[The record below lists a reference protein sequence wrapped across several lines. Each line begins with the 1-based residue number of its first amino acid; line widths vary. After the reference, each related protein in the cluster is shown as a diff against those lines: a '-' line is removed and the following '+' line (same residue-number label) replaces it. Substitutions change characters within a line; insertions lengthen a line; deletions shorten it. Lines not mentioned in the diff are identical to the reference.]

1 MTHSL
6 VDSNAWV
13 RRFRPAPDAGARL
26 VCFPHAGGAASFY
39 FPVARALH
47 PRVDVLAVQYPGRQE
62 RRSEA
67 PLTDIGTLADLSF
80 AALRPVLTGRPV
92 LFGHSM
98 GAVVAFEVARRME
111 REDGVSPAALVVSGR
126 RAPSCRREEESVHLR
141 TDEGVIAELK
151 RLNGTDNSL
160 LDDEELVRMFL
171 PPLRADYRAVETYAY
186 APGPPLGCPVTVFTG
201 DRDPQVTMDE
211 ALAWREHT
219 TGAFDLEVFEGGHFY
234 LSSDPAT
241 TLDRLESV
249 LRAHG
254 TGPAA
259 S

>member
-6 VDSNAWV
+6 VDTNAWV

-39 FPVARALH
+39 FPVARTLH

-62 RRSEA
+62 RRSEK
-67 PLTDIGTLADLSF
+67 PFTDIGTLADLSF
-80 AALRPVLTGRPV
+80 AALRPVLTERPV

-111 REDGVSPAALVVSGR
+111 REGGVPPAALVVSGR
-126 RAPSCRREEESVHLR
+126 RAPSRHREESVHLR
-141 TDEGVIAELK
+141 SDEGVIAELK
-151 RLNGTDNSL
+151 LLNGTDNSL
-160 LDDEELVRMFL
+160 LDDEELLRMFL
-171 PPLRADYRAVETYAY
+171 PALRADYRAVETYTY
-186 APGPPLGCPVTVFTG
+186 VPGPALGCPVTVFTG

-219 TGAFDLEVFEGGHFY
+219 TGPFDLEVFEGGHFY

-254 TGPAA
+254 SGPAA

>member
-47 PRVDVLAVQYPGRQE
+47 PRVEVLAVQYPGRQE
-62 RRSEA
+62 RRSEE

-80 AALRPVLTGRPV
+80 AALRPVLAERPV

-126 RAPSCRREEESVHLR
+126 RAPSCRREESVHLR

-151 RLNGTDNSL
+151 TLNGTDDSL
-160 LDDEELVRMFL
+160 LDDEELQRMFL
-171 PPLRADYRAVETYAY
+171 PALRADYRAVETYAC
-186 APGPPLGCPVTVFTG
+186 APGPALGCPVTVFTG
-201 DRDPQVTMDE
+201 DRDPQVTMEE
-211 ALAWREHT
+211 ARAWREHT
-219 TGAFDLEVFEGGHFY
+219 TGPFGLEVFEGGHFY
-234 LSSDPAT
+234 LTARPAE
-241 TLDRLESV
+241 TLDRLETV
-249 LRAHG
+249 LAAHS
-254 TGPAA
+254 TEPSA